1 MQKINVDLNS
11 LFNLSYNF
19 ENLKLLLTT
28 ISKNQDM
35 FETKL
40 KDIERR
46 IKENTKSIELIQSG
60 EIEINKQGNLDNI
73 NNFIIEQSAKPPTP
87 KEENVEKKVDESNI
101 DKKEE
106 KIVVNKDNK
115 EMDFEK
121 NIEDIYNYKV
131 NKENKLLINE
141 IDNKILVLED
151 KIKLLYNFIPS
162 FPEDKTKT

>member
-60 EIEINKQGNLDNI
+60 EI
-73 NNFIIEQSAKPPTP
+73 
-87 KEENVEKKVDESNI
+87 
-101 DKKEE
+101 
-106 KIVVNKDNK
+106 
-115 EMDFEK
+115 
-121 NIEDIYNYKV
+121 
-131 NKENKLLINE
+131 
-141 IDNKILVLED
+141 
-151 KIKLLYNFIPS
+151 
-162 FPEDKTKT
+162 